1 MVFGVVGATGEYRHR
16 TVAPAVLIAPDRLR
30 LLLARAL
37 AYAVTA
43 AGVALVMLPW
53 SRSPS
58 ASR

>member
-30 LLLARAL
+30 LLVARAL
-37 AYAVTA
+37 AYGVTA
-43 AGVALVMLPW
+43 AGVALVMLAWP
-53 SRSPS
+53 SRS